1 MKGLERPRGAVLLES
16 TDQGSR
22 PRASPS
28 ACGIE
33 AEAPPRGRAALHVW
47 LRVTSRRTL
56 LLCVAVDVPAT
67 VVDINDGFSVGL
79 RAVASGARVL
89 GTRGAGSEA
98 GQRRRACM

>member
-1 MKGLERPRGAVLLES
+1 M
-16 TDQGSR
+16 
-22 PRASPS
+22 
-28 ACGIE
+28 
-33 AEAPPRGRAALHVW
+33 W

-89 GTRGAGSEA
+89 GTRGAGS
-98 GQRRRACM
+98 